1 MPNNDSFDAIKE
13 KYVKT
18 LKRAL
23 EIAKKLNA
31 DNPGSQ
37 NDRIKEIKKQIKEFG
52 KDEDNA

>member
-23 EIAKKLNA
+23 KIAKELNEA
-31 DNPGSQ
+31 NPGSQ
-37 NDRIKEIKKQIKEFG
+37 NDRIIKIKKQIKEFG